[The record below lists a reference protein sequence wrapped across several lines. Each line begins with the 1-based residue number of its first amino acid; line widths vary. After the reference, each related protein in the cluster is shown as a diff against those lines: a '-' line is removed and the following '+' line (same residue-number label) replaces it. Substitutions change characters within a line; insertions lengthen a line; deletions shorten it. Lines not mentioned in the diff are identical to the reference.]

1 MSVSS
6 ESTQTPVRTKVA
18 TWSELSDRT
27 PAYALV
33 GNIDL
38 ATQKEHLRARLVIER
53 SAERLDSFLKAT
65 VELMQILARACGH
78 THLQGFRASRPDG
91 MEAGTS
97 PSLPVSVHAG
107 VAP

>member
-27 PAYALV
+27 PAYALG

-78 THLQGFRASRPDG
+78 THLQGFELRDLTTWKRDIAELTGVRY
-91 MEAGTS
+91 
-97 PSLPVSVHAG
+97 AG

>member
-65 VELMQILARACGH
+65 VEVMQILARACGH
-78 THLQGFRASRPDG
+78 THLQGFELRDLTTWKRDIAELTGVRY
-91 MEAGTS
+91 
-97 PSLPVSVHAG
+97 AG

>member
-18 TWSELSDRT
+18 TWSKLSDRT

-33 GNIDL
+33 SNVGL

-65 VELMQILARACGH
+65 VELMQILARAGGH
-78 THLQGFRASRPDG
+78 THLQGFELRDLTAWTREIAELTG
-91 MEAGTS
+91 
-97 PSLPVSVHAG
+97 VRYAG

>member
-18 TWSELSDRT
+18 TWSKLSDCT

-33 GNIDL
+33 GNVDL

-65 VELMQILARACGH
+65 VALMQILARAGGH
-78 THLQGFRASRPDG
+78 THLQGFELRDLTAWKRDIAELTG
-91 MEAGTS
+91 V
-97 PSLPVSVHAG
+97 LHAG

>member
-18 TWSELSDRT
+18 TWSKLSDRT

-33 GNIDL
+33 INVGL
-38 ATQKEHLRARLVIER
+38 ATQKEHLRARLVIGR
-53 SAERLDSFLKAT
+53 SAERLDNFFRAT

-78 THLQGFRASRPDG
+78 TDLQSFELRDLTTWKRDIAELTGVRF
-91 MEAGTS
+91 
-97 PSLPVSVHAG
+97 AG

>member
-78 THLQGFRASRPDG
+78 THLQGFELRDLTTWKRDIAELTGVRY
-91 MEAGTS
+91 
-97 PSLPVSVHAG
+97 AG